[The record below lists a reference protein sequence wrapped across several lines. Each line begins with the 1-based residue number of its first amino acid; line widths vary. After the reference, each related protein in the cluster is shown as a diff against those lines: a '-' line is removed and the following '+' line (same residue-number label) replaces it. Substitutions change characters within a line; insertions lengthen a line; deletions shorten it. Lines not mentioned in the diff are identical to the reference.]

1 MNRNGRSNPKDTDR
15 WLSTGAAA
23 RVMEVSPD
31 TIRRYADAGRI
42 RSRKLPSGHRKVLV
56 PEEWCNPAEGTR
68 TPQK

>member
-1 MNRNGRSNPKDTDR
+1 MNRNGRSNPKGTDR

-23 RVMEVSPD
+23 RVMGLTAE
-31 TIRRYADAGRI
+31 TIRRYADSGMLQA
-42 RSRKLPSGHRKVLV
+42 RKLPSGHRKVLL